1 MEEALVSAVKCA
13 DYGDDSVREAFDRLL
28 EPLGG
33 LSFIKPGMTVA
44 IKVNL
49 VSAMKPHRAATTHPA
64 LVSELCR
71 RIVAAGATPVV
82 GDSPGG
88 PFTGFYLNGIYSA
101 TGMSAVEKA
110 GGKLNR
116 DFGVEMC
123 AFPEGAVMKEFSC
136 SSWLLRADC
145 VINFAKLK
153 THGMMGMSA
162 AVKNLFG
169 AIPGTI
175 KPEYHYRFP
184 NARDFANMLVDID
197 EFTKPALSI
206 VDGVVGMEGN
216 GPTMGKARKIG
227 ILAASVSPYALDSYC
242 AGVIGLSTENVPTL
256 QVAAERGLAA
266 GDDLKVVGDGADV
279 KIGDFDNVERSN
291 DIEFFSGLMGMK
303 GKFVNRIAK
312 VALSTRPKLKS
323 SECVGCRKCEG
334 ICPAKAI
341 TMVRNRPHID
351 RNVCIRC
358 FCCQEF
364 CPKGALKV
372 YRPVVARILTK
383 NGARKKTRG
392 DKTDK

>member
-1 MEEALVSAVKCA
+1 MRESLVSAVKCA
-13 DYGDDSVREAFDRLL
+13 DYGENSVKEAFDRLL
-28 EPLGG
+28 EGLGG
-33 LSFIKPGMTVA
+33 LSFVAPGMTVA

-49 VSAMKPHRAATTHPA
+49 VSAMKPARAATTHPA

-71 RIVAAGATPVV
+71 RISEIGATPVV

-88 PFTGFYLNGIYSA
+88 PFTGLYLNGVYSA
-101 TGMSAVEKA
+101 TGMNEVEKA
-110 GGKLNR
+110 GGRLNR
-116 DFGVEMC
+116 DFGVDMC
-123 AFPEGAVMKEFSC
+123 AFPEGEVMKELSC

-169 AIPGTI
+169 AIPGII
-175 KPEYHYRFP
+175 KPEYHYRYP
-184 NARDFANMLVDID
+184 NSRDFANMLVDID
-197 EFTKPALSI
+197 EFIKPAISI

-216 GPTMGKARKIG
+216 GPTMGKPRQIG
-227 ILAASVSPYALDSYC
+227 VLAASTSPYALDLYC
-242 AGVIGLSTENVPTL
+242 AGVIGLSEGNVPTL
-256 QVAAERGLAA
+256 QVAAERGLSP
-266 GDDLKVVGDGADV
+266 GRVTVVGDAADV
-279 KIGDFDNVERSN
+279 KISDYDNVERSN
-291 DIEFFSGLMGMK
+291 DIEFVVGLSGAK
-303 GKFVNRIAK
+303 GRFINKFIRS
-312 VALSTRPKLKS
+312 ALSTRPKLKG

-341 TMVRNRPHID
+341 TMKRGRPRID

-372 YRPVVARILTK
+372 YRPVIARIMTK
-383 NGARKKTRG
+383 NGAKRRKNKE
-392 DKTDK
+392 

>member
-1 MEEALVSAVKCA
+1 MRESLVSAVKCA
-13 DYGDDSVREAFDRLL
+13 DYEEKSVAAAFDGLL
-28 EPLGG
+28 EGLGG

-71 RIVAAGATPVV
+71 RIVEAGATPVV

-88 PFTGFYLNGIYSA
+88 PFTGMYLNGVYSA
-101 TGMSAVEKA
+101 TGMNAVEKA
-110 GGKLNR
+110 GGRLNR
-116 DFGVEMC
+116 DFDVDMC
-123 AFPEGAVMKEFSC
+123 TFPEGEVMKEFSC

-169 AIPGTI
+169 AIPGII

-184 NARDFANMLVDID
+184 NSRDFASMLVDID
-197 EFTKPALSI
+197 EFIAPALSI

-216 GPTMGKARKIG
+216 GPTMGKARQIG
-227 ILAASVSPYALDSYC
+227 VLAASASPYALDLYC
-242 AGVIGLSTENVPTL
+242 AGVIGLSEGNVPTL
-256 QVAAERGLAA
+256 QVAAERGLAPDGITVA
-266 GDDLKVVGDGADV
+266 GDAADV
-279 KIGDFDNVERSN
+279 KISDYENVERSN
-291 DIEFFSGLMGMK
+291 DIEFVLGLSGFK
-303 GKFVNRIAK
+303 GKFINKFTRA
-312 VALSTRPKLKS
+312 ALSTRPKLKG

-341 TMVRNRPHID
+341 TMKRSRPHID
-351 RNVCIRC
+351 RDVCIRC

-372 YRPVVARILTK
+372 YRPVIARIMTK
-383 NGARKKTRG
+383 SGAKKKKRAG
-392 DKTDK
+392 DNK